1 MAKRFT
7 SLADLDKVGRQPRK
21 SGQAQTEESVER
33 DRKFAERAAA
43 IEKLRKARVG
53 SVPIAEP
60 ARKAPRKKG
69 KD

>member
-53 SVPIAEP
+53 SAPIAEP
-60 ARKAPRKKG
+60 ARKAPRKTG
-69 KD
+69 KN

>member
-21 SGQAQTEESVER
+21 SGQAQSEESIER
-33 DRKFAERAAA
+33 DRKFAEQAAA

-53 SVPIAEP
+53 NAP
-60 ARKAPRKKG
+60 AAGPVRKAPRKTG